1 MWTSLDVMLCTASIL
16 NLCAISIDRYFV
28 ITRPL
33 QYAAKRT
40 PARMALMI
48 VAVWALSALISIP
61 PLFGFWKAHPA
72 DGRCELSQEVGYQ
85 IYATVGAFYVPL
97 ALMIAMYCRI
107 YMESSR
113 LAMSDARA
121 MGAPIGCGG
130 AAGGGRGSPGGRSL
144 NEPGGKNTLCVPLT
158 AASDGSPVNN
168 GQRISDDDVKKR
180 KRSGRN
186 GRMTLSSS
194 AEANVCSRL
203 LKLCNIKSRLNRIS
217 SSHDRKATKT
227 LGVIMGA
234 FTACWLPFFVLAL
247 VKLCCSDAEECVWQS
262 RGLNSFLLWLGYANS
277 FLNPIIYA
285 RFNRDFRTP
294 FKEIL
299 MGRCRGI
306 NVRLRNERYA
316 EQFGV
321 AGIPAG
327 VRSHRPSVDTVVRYN
342 CSQGYTYVKVGSAEG
357 PINFGNPT
365 TTAAVGNSTSNHQ
378 HANVKVTVTTASG
391 GDQP

>member
-61 PLFGFWKAHPA
+61 PLFGFWKAHPT

-121 MGAPIGCGG
+121 MGTPSGCV
-130 AAGGGRGSPGGRSL
+130 AGGGRGSPGGRSL
-144 NEPGGKNTLCVPLT
+144 AETGGKNTLCVPLT
-158 AASDGSPVNN
+158 AASDGGSPVNN
-168 GQRISDDDVKKR
+168 GQRQSDDDVKKR

-186 GRMTLSSS
+186 GRLILSSS
-194 AEANVCSRL
+194 DANVCSRIR
-203 LKLCNIKSRLNRIS
+203 KLCNIKSRLNRIS

-247 VKLCCSDAEECVWQS
+247 VKLWCSDAQDCIWQS

-321 AGIPAG
+321 AGIPPG

-357 PINFGNPT
+357 ANFCNPT
-365 TTAAVGNSTSNHQ
+365 AAAVGNSTPSQPHS
-378 HANVKVTVTTASG
+378 NVKVTVTNASG

>member
-1 MWTSLDVMLCTASIL
+1 MLCTASIL

-40 PARMALMI
+40 PARMTLMI

-61 PLFGFWKAHPA
+61 PLFGFWKVHPA

-113 LAMSDARA
+113 LAMSESRA
-121 MGAPIGCGG
+121 MGIPAGC
-130 AAGGGRGSPGGRSL
+130 AGRGSPGARSL
-144 NEPGGKNTLCVPLT
+144 SEPASKNKTLCVPLT
-158 AASDGSPVNN
+158 AASDSGELEKN
-168 GQRISDDDVKKR
+168 VKKR
-180 KRSGRN
+180 KRTGYNSHA
-186 GRMTLSSS
+186 SSS
-194 AEANVCSRL
+194 VTSGTNVCSRL
-203 LKLCNIKSRLNRIS
+203 LKLCRIKSQLNRIS

-247 VKLCCSDAEECVWQS
+247 VKLFCSDQETCIWHSPA
-262 RGLNSFLLWLGYANS
+262 LNSCLLWLGYANS

-316 EQFGV
+316 EQFGA
-321 AGIPAG
+321 AGLPPG

-357 PINFGNPT
+357 PTNMGTN
-365 TTAAVGNSTSNHQ
+365 AVVNHTSGIAHED
-378 HANVKVTVTTASG
+378 VKVTVTNVSG
-391 GDQP
+391 AEIQS